1 MVFTS
6 VMTRPRALF
15 LSGLVA
21 LTAGAPA
28 LAEPR
33 YRDGDY
39 SGQVFDTG
47 WGEVQMKA
55 IIRGGA
61 LVDVQ
66 YLQFPYHRLRSM
78 QISNEAL
85 PQLKAEAI
93 KKQSAAVDM
102 ISGATATVEG
112 FRASLASALAQASG
126 GGV

>member
-1 MVFTS
+1 MVFAS

-93 KKQSAAVDM
+93 KNIKFPFLLNTFCNKNPGQIIVT
-102 ISGATATVEG
+102 GRVER
-112 FRASLASALAQASG
+112 F
-126 GGV
+126 